1 VGQQTGRD
9 IYQGVKEMELQYYQ
23 VNAFTTK
30 FSGGN
35 PAGVCPLPDWLPDKL
50 MQAVAR
56 ENDLSETAFFV
67 KNGNEFDLRWFTPS
81 VEVDL
86 CGHATLA
93 SAHVLFHEMNH
104 AAEEIVFNT
113 RSGAL
118 IVGKHGN
125 DYVMEMPVIKANTTS
140 VPDNLIN
147 GLGRRPGEAY
157 QADDYLL
164 VYDDEVFIAELE
176 PDFSLIQDIERRGTI
191 VTAPSS
197 EEGVDFVSRFFGSAA
212 VGIDEDP
219 ATGSAHCMLTPYWS
233 KRLSKAE
240 LVAKQLSSRGADF
253 KCQLADNKVFIS
265 GQAVTYIKGNLYID

>member
-1 VGQQTGRD
+1 
-9 IYQGVKEMELQYYQ
+9 MELQYYQ